1 MARRRFRD
9 IASISGLIFNGYPGK
24 SMKTKHLQANASLFF
39 SVFQDYEPENLLYR
53 QAYDEVYDFQL
64 ERGRMQQAFERIESH
79 EIILRK
85 PSKLTP
91 FAFPIFA
98 ESFRERYSNEDWETR
113 LKRLKDDLTNV

>member
-1 MARRRFRD
+1 MDTKDTMDNTLDLQRQIKVLFKRF
-9 IASISGLIFNGYPGK
+9 AF
-24 SMKTKHLQANASLFF
+24 
-39 SVFQDYEPENLLYR
+39 
-53 QAYDEVYDFQL
+53 DEVYDFQL
-64 ERGRMQQAFERIESH
+64 ERGRMQQAFERIENH